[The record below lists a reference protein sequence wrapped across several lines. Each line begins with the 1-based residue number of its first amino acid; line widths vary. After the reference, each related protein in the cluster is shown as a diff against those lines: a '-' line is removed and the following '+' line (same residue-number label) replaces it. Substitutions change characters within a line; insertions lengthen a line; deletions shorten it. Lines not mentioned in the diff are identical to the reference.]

1 MKKTF
6 ICVNYY
12 TDGEKSS
19 EYKKFLVKNVRTGTN
34 WFNPGLRE
42 SIPKPRQLEC
52 LESEQLNLII
62 VAYNDFFFLT
72 L

>member
-34 WFNPGLRE
+34 
-42 SIPKPRQLEC
+42 
-52 LESEQLNLII
+52 
-62 VAYNDFFFLT
+62 
-72 L
+72 